1 MARIQYDVQGCGLW
15 QSESFAESGR
25 KNGERIVILRQI
37 EVGNFSIFSYLIGD
51 EQSGEG
57 LFIDPSADHDLLL
70 KEAKSHNLAIKY
82 IVNTHSH
89 IDHTMGNREMV
100 RRTGAKV
107 ILHEADAAGLLDTPP
122 DILDMFGA
130 EEPPPADI
138 LVADGDRITV
148 GSVSLQVI
156 HTPGHTPG
164 GMCLYTD
171 GMLFTG
177 DTLFVGSVG
186 RTDFPGGSYPELERS
201 IRTKLY
207 TLPGD
212 TMVYPGHNYG
222 MTPTS
227 TIQHERR
234 SNGVI
239 RG

>member
-1 MARIQYDVQGCGLW
+1 
-15 QSESFAESGR
+15 
-25 KNGERIVILRQI
+25 VILRQI
-37 EVGNFSIFSYLIGD
+37 EVGNFGIFSYLVGD
-51 EQSGEG
+51 EQAGEC
-57 LFIDPSADHDLLL
+57 LFIDPSDDHARLLQ
-70 KEAKSHNLAIKY
+70 EAAAHNLAVKY
-82 IVNTHSH
+82 VVNTHAH

-107 ILHEADAAGLLDTPP
+107 IIHEADAADLQGTPRN
-122 DILDMFGA
+122 ILEMFGA
-130 EEPPPADI
+130 DDPPPADI
-138 LVADGDRITV
+138 LVSDGDRIKV
-148 GSVSLQVI
+148 GGVSLRVI

-164 GMCLYTD
+164 GMCLYTE
-171 GMLFTG
+171 GVLFTG

-186 RTDFPGGSYPELERS
+186 RTDFPGGSYEELERS

-212 TMVYPGHNYG
+212 TVVFPGHNYG

-227 TIQHERR
+227 TILQERR